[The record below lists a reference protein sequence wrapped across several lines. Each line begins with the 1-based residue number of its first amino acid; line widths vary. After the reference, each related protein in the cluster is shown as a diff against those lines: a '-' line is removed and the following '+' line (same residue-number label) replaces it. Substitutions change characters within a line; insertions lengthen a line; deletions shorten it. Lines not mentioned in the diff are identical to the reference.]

1 MRRSAVL
8 SSALSPALPR
18 PRRRTAAAAQL
29 WCASLAAAC
38 GAALLAVPSRV
49 QAQPATQDA
58 ASRSYAI
65 PAGPLGP
72 ALNRLGRESGALI
85 TFAPDLV
92 AGLQTAGVQGA
103 PTLAQALAQLLAGT
117 GLEPVA
123 GAGGAY
129 TLRRL
134 PEAAPAPGTASGTTT
149 TLSEV
154 RVTAAAPVQPD
165 LLPGAYA
172 GGQIARG
179 GRLGLLGQT
188 DAMDAPFHVTSYTAQ
203 AIEDRQS
210 TTLADA
216 LAVDPSVRSTAPSG
230 DVADAFFI
238 RGFAIGDNNIG
249 EIAFDGLYGVAPNY
263 RLLTD
268 YAERVEV
275 LKGPTAMVYGM
286 SPNSGVGGGINVVP
300 KRATQDLTRVRADY
314 GTRSQ
319 GGGHI
324 DVARRW
330 GDARQFGV
338 RFNGSYRDGR
348 TPMDHQRREATVGAL
363 ALDYTTERSQVTL
376 DLIRQ
381 REDVDAPTRRPSL
394 AAGLAVPA
402 APDAR
407 RNITQ
412 RWEWYES
419 TEESALLKARHELT
433 DRWSVFASVGAAQ
446 SKVDRLFNT
455 PTITSAAGD
464 TRVTPT
470 RAQFDIER
478 QVVEAGVRGRF
489 TTGAASHQTT
499 LQWSHYED
507 RYRMGSV
514 AGAAYTSNL
523 YAPIERPAQSVA
535 APASLPKRSATEL
548 RGFALSDTIGLLDE
562 RLLVTLGLRHQQ
574 VDADNFDTSGVRTA
588 TYGKSATTPLAGVV
602 FKPWQGVS
610 LYANYIEGLSRG
622 DTAPSSAVNAGEV
635 FAPYKT
641 RQQEVGI
648 KIDHGTLMTTAS
660 VFQIRKPSGYLQN
673 NRFAVDGEQRNRG
686 LELSVYGEPAA
697 GWRLYGGA
705 TWIDAELTRTNSAAT
720 QGNAAVGVPRTQF
733 TLNAEHDLALVPG
746 LTATAGL
753 TRTGAQYADQA
764 NLQRLPSWTTV
775 DLGLRYRLQVAGR
788 STVLRATVRN
798 VTGRDYWAGSST
810 WGTLLV
816 GAPRSVQ
823 LSATVDF

>member
-1 MRRSAVL
+1 MSLPSPVRPTSPRHT
-8 SSALSPALPR
+8 AL
-18 PRRRTAAAAQL
+18 AAHL
-29 WCASLAAAC
+29 LCASLAACAATAFTTQAYAQPS
-38 GAALLAVPSRV
+38 GAAAEAP
-49 QAQPATQDA
+49 
-58 ASRSYAI
+58 RSYAI
-65 PAGPLGP
+65 PAGPLGA

-85 TFAPDLV
+85 TFAPELV
-92 AGLQTAGVQGA
+92 AGVRTGGA
-103 PTLAQALAQLLAGT
+103 QDASTVNQALAQLLAGT
-117 GLEPVA
+117 GLKPVA

-129 TLRRL
+129 SLRRVA
-134 PEAAPAPGTASGTTT
+134 EATPVGATQQ
-149 TLSEV
+149 LSEV
-154 RVTAAAPVQPD
+154 RVTATAPVLPD
-165 LLPGAYA
+165 ALPDAYA
-172 GGQIARG
+172 GGQVARG
-179 GRLGLLGQT
+179 ARLGVLGQT
-188 DAMDAPFHVTSYTAQ
+188 DVMDAPFHITSYTAQ
-203 AIEDRQS
+203 AMEDRQT

-216 LAVDPSVRSTAPSG
+216 LSVDPSVRSAAPSG

-275 LKGPTAMVYGM
+275 LKGPAAMVYGM

-314 GTRSQ
+314 ATRSQ
-319 GGGHI
+319 AGGHI
-324 DVARRW
+324 DIARRL

-348 TPMDHQRREATVGAL
+348 TPMDHQSRESSLGAL
-363 ALDYTTERSQVTL
+363 ALDYTTERTQVTL

-381 REDVDAPTRRPSL
+381 REDVQAPTRRPSIT
-394 AAGLAVPA
+394 AGLAVPA

-412 RWEWYES
+412 RWEWYDS
-419 TEESALLKARHELT
+419 TEESALLKVRHELSA
-433 DRWSVFASVGAAQ
+433 RWSVFASLGAAQ

-455 PTITSAAGD
+455 PTITSATGD

-478 QVVEAGVRGRF
+478 QVAEAGVRGRF
-489 TTGAASHQTT
+489 TTGAASHQAT
-499 LQWSHYED
+499 LQWSQYED

-514 AGAAYTSNL
+514 AGTAYTSNL
-523 YAPIERPAQSVA
+523 YAPTEQPAQSVA
-535 APASLPKRSATEL
+535 APASRPKRSATEL
-548 RGFALSDTIGLLDE
+548 RGVALSDTIGLLDE
-562 RLLVTLGLRHQQ
+562 TLLVTLGVRHQQ
-574 VDADNFDTSGVRTA
+574 VDSDNFDANGVRTA
-588 TYGKSATTPLAGVV
+588 TYGKSAVTPMAGVV
-602 FKPWQGVS
+602 LKPWQGVS
-610 LYANYIEGLSRG
+610 IYANYIEGLSKG
-622 DTAPSSAVNAGEV
+622 DTAPSSATNAGEI

-641 RQQEVGI
+641 RQQEIGI
-648 KIDHGTLMTTAS
+648 KMDHGKLMTTAS
-660 VFQIRKPSGYLQN
+660 VFQIRKPSGYLLN
-673 NRFAVDGEQRNRG
+673 NRFSVDGEQRNRG
-686 LELSVYGEPAA
+686 LELTAYGEPAA

-753 TRTGAQYADQA
+753 TRTSAQYADQA
-764 NLQRLPSWTTV
+764 NRQRLPAWTTV
-775 DLGLRYRLQVAGR
+775 DLGLRYRTRVAEHT
-788 STVLRATVRN
+788 TVFRASVRN
-798 VTGRDYWAGSST
+798 ATGRDYWAGSST

-816 GAPRSVQ
+816 GAPCSLQV
-823 LSATVDF
+823 SATVDF

>member
-1 MRRSAVL
+1 MRRPASLPA
-8 SSALSPALPR
+8 APFPALPR
-18 PRRRTAAAAQL
+18 SRQRTAAAAHL
-29 WCASLAAAC
+29 LCASLAAAC
-38 GAALLAVPSRV
+38 GVALLAGPARA
-49 QAQPATQDA
+49 QAQPAAPEA
-58 ASRSYAI
+58 APRSYAI

-85 TFAPDLV
+85 TLTPDLV

-103 PTLAQALAQLLAGT
+103 PTLAQALGQLLAGT

-123 GAGGAY
+123 GAGGTY

-134 PEAAPAPGTASGTTT
+134 PEAAPAQGAAGATTA
-149 TLSEV
+149 LSEV

-188 DAMDAPFHVTSYTAQ
+188 DAMDAPFHITSYTAQ
-203 AIEDRQS
+203 AIEDRQA

-300 KRATQDLTRVRADY
+300 KRATQDVTRVRADY

-348 TPMDHQRREATVGAL
+348 TPMDHQRREASLGAL
-363 ALDYTTERSQVTL
+363 ALDYTTERTQVTL

-433 DRWSVFASVGAAQ
+433 DRWSVFASAGAAQ

-489 TTGAASHQTT
+489 TTGAASHQAT

-514 AGAAYTSNL
+514 AGTAYTSNL
-523 YAPIERPAQSVA
+523 YAPIDRRTVRGGS
-535 APASLPKRSATEL
+535 ASRPKRSATEL
-548 RGFALSDTIGLLDE
+548 RGMALSDTIGLWDE

-574 VDADNFDTSGVRTA
+574 VDSDNFDTSGVRTA
-588 TYGKSATTPLAGVV
+588 TYGKAPPRRWPAWCSSPGRACRCTPTTSKA
-602 FKPWQGVS
+602 
-610 LYANYIEGLSRG
+610 
-622 DTAPSSAVNAGEV
+622 
-635 FAPYKT
+635 
-641 RQQEVGI
+641 
-648 KIDHGTLMTTAS
+648 
-660 VFQIRKPSGYLQN
+660 
-673 NRFAVDGEQRNRG
+673 
-686 LELSVYGEPAA
+686 
-697 GWRLYGGA
+697 
-705 TWIDAELTRTNSAAT
+705 
-720 QGNAAVGVPRTQF
+720 
-733 TLNAEHDLALVPG
+733 
-746 LTATAGL
+746 
-753 TRTGAQYADQA
+753 
-764 NLQRLPSWTTV
+764 
-775 DLGLRYRLQVAGR
+775 
-788 STVLRATVRN
+788 
-798 VTGRDYWAGSST
+798 
-810 WGTLLV
+810 
-816 GAPRSVQ
+816 
-823 LSATVDF
+823 

>member
-1 MRRSAVL
+1 MRRHPHPAPSLACPLTAVAAHLL
-8 SSALSPALPR
+8 S
-18 PRRRTAAAAQL
+18 
-29 WCASLAAAC
+29 ASLAACAPALLVLQPA
-38 GAALLAVPSRV
+38 AAL
-49 QAQPATQDA
+49 AQPAAPGAVQ
-58 ASRSYAI
+58 RSYAI
-65 PAGPLGP
+65 AAGPLGP

-92 AGLQTAGVQGA
+92 AGLRTAGVQAA
-103 PTLAQALAQLLAGT
+103 PTVAQALAQLLAGT

-123 GAGGAY
+123 GPDGAY

-134 PEAAPAPGTASGTTT
+134 PEVMSAPGATAA

-154 RVTAAAPVQPD
+154 RVTAEATVQPD
-165 LLPGAYA
+165 TLPGAYA

-179 GRLGLLGQT
+179 ARLGLLGQT
-188 DAMDAPFHVTSYTAQ
+188 DAMDAPFHITSYTAQ
-203 AIEDRQS
+203 AMEDRQT

-216 LAVDPSVRSTAPSG
+216 LTVDPSVRSTAPNG

-249 EIAFDGLYGVAPNY
+249 EIAFDGLYGVSPNY

-275 LKGPTAMVYGM
+275 LKGPAAMVYGM

-300 KRATQDLTRVRADY
+300 KRATQGLMRVRADY

-330 GDARQFGV
+330 GDTHQFGV
-338 RFNGSYRDGR
+338 RFNGSYRDGS
-348 TPMDHQRREATVGAL
+348 TPIDHQHREASLGAL
-363 ALDYTTERSQVTL
+363 ALDYTTERTQVTV

-381 REDVDAPTRRPSL
+381 HEDVQAPTRRPFL
-394 AAGLAVPA
+394 TAGLAVPA

-412 RWEWYES
+412 RWEWYDS
-419 TEESALLKARHELT
+419 TEDSALLKARHAFN
-433 DRWSVFASVGAAQ
+433 DRWSVFASVGAAR
-446 SKVDRLFNT
+446 STVDRLFNT

-464 TRVTPT
+464 THVTPT

-478 QVVEAGVRGRF
+478 QIAEAGLRGRF
-489 TTGAASHQTT
+489 TTGAASHQAT

-514 AGAAYTSNL
+514 AGTAYTSNL
-523 YAPIERPAQSVA
+523 YAPIEQPPQSVG
-535 APASLPKRSATEL
+535 APATRPQRSATQL
-548 RGFALSDTIGLLDE
+548 RGVALSDTMGLLDE
-562 RLLVTLGLRHQQ
+562 RLLVTLGLRHQR
-574 VDADNFDTSGVRTA
+574 VDSDNFDANGVRTA
-588 TYGKSATTPLAGVV
+588 TYSQSAVTPLAGVV
-602 FKPWQGVS
+602 FKPWQNVS
-610 LYANYIEGLSRG
+610 LYANYIEGLSKG
-622 DTAPSSAVNAGEV
+622 DTAPSGAVNAGEI

-648 KIDHGTLMTTAS
+648 KVDHGRLMTTAS

-673 NRFAVDGEQRNRG
+673 NRFGVDGKQRNRG
-686 LELSVYGEPAA
+686 LELTVYGEPAA

-705 TWIDAELTRTNSAAT
+705 TWIDAELARTSSPAT
-720 QGNAAVGVPRTQF
+720 QGNTAVGVPRTQF
-733 TLNAEHDLALVPG
+733 TVNAEHDLALVPG

-753 TRTGAQYADQA
+753 IYTSAQYADQA

-775 DLGLRYRLQVAGR
+775 DLGLRYRLQLAGR

-798 VTGRDYWAGSST
+798 ATGRDYWAGSST

-816 GAPRSVQ
+816 GAPRSV
-823 LSATVDF
+823 LVSATVDF